1 MANPY
6 VCDTARRRN
15 VVDAG
20 DLNGIDYLEVLDT
33 EAPEGSPPQRTLLV
47 RLLEPVPPDLTA
59 DQVRITGGVRVTNV
73 GVEWVLRASDAEAA
87 FADGVINEAERDF
100 LLDRPDPDRLL
111 VVRTD
116 TEGDFSTYT
125 FAIVTSPTSD
135 AHRAD
140 FDPILSETPFSF
152 KVECPSEFDCAFEA
166 TCPPE
171 TPAPPP
177 LDYLAKDYAT
187 FRRLMLDR
195 LSVTLPEWTERN
207 PADLGITVVETLA
220 YAGDYL
226 SYHQDAVATEAYL
239 GTARR
244 RASLRRHAR
253 LLDYAMHEGVNARAW
268 VCFEVDEAGDGL
280 VLRPEDE
287 TGFRTRLLTKMPEA
301 TVLDPAAWEAIRAR
315 RRPEVFELLTGTA
328 LYEAHNVLR
337 PYTWSDEACCLPA
350 GATRATLRDD
360 EAARLRLRAGDVLI
374 FEEVRAP
381 STGLE
386 ADADP
391 SRRHAVRLTRVV
403 PEAAV
408 EADGTRTPGAIVR
421 DPVTNEPVVE
431 VAWSA
436 GDALPFPLCLS
447 ALIGGSLEEDLTV
460 ARGNVV
466 LADAG
471 RTIAAEALTPP
482 DGSPRYRPTLTERG
496 LTHRVVFDAEG
507 ADERAASEDVRQD
520 PRAALPA
527 VTLAGDGLT
536 WTPRRDLLGSGRF
549 AAEFVVEM
557 GEDGSAALR
566 FGDGVYGRKPEAGLE
581 LTATYRVGGGTGGNV
596 GAEALAHMAAAAS
609 GIVRV
614 RNPLPADGGVGP
626 ETLDE
631 VRLYAPQAFRTQER
645 AVTEADY
652 AEVARR
658 HPEVQ
663 KAVARRRWTG
673 SWHTMFLAVDR
684 TGGFPIDAA
693 FEADLRAFLE
703 RFRLAG
709 QDLEIDGPQF
719 VPLDVALTVCVAPRY
734 FRSDVKAALH
744 EVFAATDLPGGRR
757 GFFHPDNFTFGD
769 PVYLSRIIAEAM
781 AVPGVAWVDAEV
793 SATKPNRFQRWGN
806 AYQGEY
812 EQGFIEMGSL
822 EIARL
827 DNDPNRPENG
837 KIEFFMEGGL

>member
-20 DLNGIDYLEVLDT
+20 TLNGIDYLEVLDS

-47 RLLEPVPPDLTA
+47 RLLEPVPANLTA
-59 DQVRITGGVRVTNV
+59 EQIRITGGVRVTNV
-73 GVEWVLRASDAEAA
+73 GVVWILAAADAATA
-87 FADGVINEAERDF
+87 FADGLLNEAERDF
-100 LLDRPDPDRLL
+100 LLDQPDPDHLL

-116 TEGDFSTYT
+116 TSGDFSTYT
-125 FAIVTSPTSD
+125 FGVVTSPTSD
-135 AHRAD
+135 SPRAD
-140 FDPILSETPFSF
+140 FDPILSETTFSF

-166 TCPPE
+166 KCPPE
-171 TPAPPP
+171 TPAAPP

-195 LSVTLPEWTERN
+195 LSVTMPEWTERN
-207 PADLGITVVETLA
+207 PADLGVTLVETLA
-220 YAGDYL
+220 YVGDYL

-253 LLDYAMHEGVNARAW
+253 LLDYPMHDGVNARAW
-268 VCFEVDEAGDGL
+268 VCFEVDAGGDGL
-280 VLRPEDE
+280 VLRPEDD
-287 TGFRTRLLTKMPEA
+287 TGFRTRLLTKMPEP
-301 TVLDPAAWEAIRAR
+301 TILDPAVWETIRAR
-315 RRPEVFELLTGTA
+315 HRPEVFELLTGAA
-328 LYEAHNVLR
+328 LYEAHNAIALY
-337 PYTWSDEACCLPA
+337 PWSDEACCLPA

-360 EAARLRLRAGDVLI
+360 ETARLRLRAGDVLLL
-374 FEEVRAP
+374 EEVRAP
-381 STGLE
+381 ATGLE

-391 SRRHAVRLTRVV
+391 SRRHAVRLTSVV

-408 EADGTRTPGAIVR
+408 AADGTRTPGALMR
-421 DPVTNEPVVE
+421 DPVTNEPIVE
-431 VAWSA
+431 VTWSA
-436 GDALPFPLCLS
+436 TDALPFPLCLS
-447 ALIGGSLEEDLTV
+447 ALIGGSLEADLTV

-471 RTIAAEALTPP
+471 RTIAAEALPPP
-482 DGSPRYRPTLTERG
+482 DDAPRFRPTLTERG
-496 LTHRVVFDAEG
+496 LTHRVPFDAED
-507 ADERAASEDVRQD
+507 ADERAAAEDVLQD
-520 PRAALPA
+520 PRTALPD
-527 VTLAGDGLT
+527 VTLSGDGLT

-557 GEDGSAALR
+557 GEDGSATLR

-581 LTATYRVGGGTGGNV
+581 LTATYRVGGGAESNV
-596 GAEALAHMAAAAS
+596 GAEALAHVAAAAS

-614 RNPLPADGGVGP
+614 RNLLPATGGVGP

-684 TGGFPIDAA
+684 IGGFPVDAD
-693 FEADLRAFLE
+693 FEDDLRAFLE

-709 QDLEIDGPQF
+709 QDLEIDGPRF
-719 VPLDVALTVCVAPRY
+719 VPLDVAFTVCVAPRY
-734 FRSDVKAALH
+734 FQSDVKAALH
-744 EVFAATDLPGGRR
+744 EVFSAAPLPDGRR
-757 GFFHPDNFTFGD
+757 GFFHPDNFSFGD

-793 SATKPNRFQRWGN
+793 SATKPNRFQRWGQT
-806 AYQGEY
+806 YHGEY